1 VSALL
6 VLIEALNIASVY
18 LQKMYVELWNG
29 VVIAIL
35 EQFVGVVALRRFPAQ
50 AAGCQD
56 FMMFRFQAAASE
68 TIREFDRASAQRC
81 HQ

>member
-1 VSALL
+1 MLRGG
-6 VLIEALNIASVY
+6 
-18 LQKMYVELWNG
+18 MG

-35 EQFVGVVALRRFPAQ
+35 EQFVGVAALRRFPAQ

-68 TIREFDRASAQRC
+68 MIRGLIDHLHKYVISEANGLVIIYFCSK
-81 HQ
+81 